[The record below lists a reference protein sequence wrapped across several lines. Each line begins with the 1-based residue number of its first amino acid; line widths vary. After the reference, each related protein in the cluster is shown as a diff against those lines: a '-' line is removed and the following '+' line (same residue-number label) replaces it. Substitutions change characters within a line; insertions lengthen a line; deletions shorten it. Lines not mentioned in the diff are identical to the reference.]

1 MHQRLQRCFI
11 GGCNPRYAAFV
22 AAHPGWRGRVNVL
35 AHSLGSVIVLD
46 MLSRAGTL
54 FQGVR
59 RTAIDPTVDHAMHH
73 ATHHATHQVCY
84 PVLAFEVHCFF
95 AMGSPAAC
103 FMLSRRADVERAA
116 PAAPPLTIACRTFYN
131 IVNAA
136 DPVSY
141 LCAPLVHA
149 VPPAPAWQVGA
160 TSAVPPALLLSGTAP
175 AGNGGGAGGGTR
187 REPRYY
193 LPSAKGLAPGGGLSA
208 VVQLIRSA
216 CLVDAW

>member
-73 ATHHATHQVCY
+73 ATHHATHRAMCRAMCR
-84 PVLAFEVHCFF
+84 AFCR
-95 AMGSPAAC
+95 AMRCAMCPTMC
-103 FMLSRRADVERAA
+103 RA
-116 PAAPPLTIACRTFYN
+116 TC
-131 IVNAA
+131 
-136 DPVSY
+136 
-141 LCAPLVHA
+141 
-149 VPPAPAWQVGA
+149 
-160 TSAVPPALLLSGTAP
+160 SAV
-175 AGNGGGAGGGTR
+175 
-187 REPRYY
+187 
-193 LPSAKGLAPGGGLSA
+193 
-208 VVQLIRSA
+208 
-216 CLVDAW
+216 